1 MNEKLETYLRHC
13 NQAYAQGTPL
23 IPDEVYDRLV
33 ENTSLADE
41 VGVSLDEQRYKHP
54 FPMYSLQKVFSG
66 EDEEPAWV
74 SSQPHI
80 MTPKLDGAAVSIT
93 YIDGELQRAL
103 TR

>member
-41 VGVSLDEQRYKHP
+41 VGVSLDEQRY
-54 FPMYSLQKVFSG
+54 
-66 EDEEPAWV
+66 
-74 SSQPHI
+74 
-80 MTPKLDGAAVSIT
+80 
-93 YIDGELQRAL
+93 
-103 TR
+103 